1 MPIKRFW
8 AWFAANADR
17 LKGLYA
23 NGRFED
29 LTQEMNRELDRVEP
43 QLAWEMGPGKQKP
56 YLLTIFSEGNCDLS
70 RRCTRGSSPADGRSV
85 TETSMRAVEVVML

>member
-56 YLLTIFSEGNCDLS
+56 YLLTIFSEGNPRLREIADLMIEVAPDLKGWG
-70 RRCTRGSSPADGRSV
+70 RTQWGCTFG
-85 TETSMRAVEVVML
+85 TL